1 MKWWLTGRY
10 LLSVVLVVILV
21 LIINIVI
28 VVGLLIAQA
37 VSQKPI
43 FHTTEISAEDFTTG
57 FRDYIAMA
65 NNQVTISEKG
75 KKELEAK
82 KAWIQI
88 LDENG
93 KQIYGYR
100 LPEEVKKKYTPLEAI
115 QMYKYKEI
123 DGQTTVFVSGKE
135 MNQKNYSFFIGLEDP
150 NIGKYVLSYD
160 YRDIFHMFKVGSLI
174 FIIID
179 GFIALLIGYLFSKR
193 LTKPLNSLID
203 GIKRLANKEY
213 NINYEPKGIYKEVFY
228 NVNYLSNELRVNEN
242 ERKKLDK
249 MKEEWISN
257 ISHDIK
263 TPLASILGY
272 AEMMKDAEYQFSI
285 EEMMEY
291 AEIIESKSLYM
302 NEVIEDL
309 NLTTRLKNK
318 ELSLNNKKINMV
330 TLLRNMVIDILNDA
344 KYSDRHIEFQC
355 DQETIAIDV
364 DETLIRRAISNLIY
378 NAIVHNDN
386 NVNIVVRIEKKERVH
401 IIIQDDGKGIQKKEL
416 ERIFD
421 RYYRGTNTGELHK
434 GSGLGM
440 AIANDV
446 IRVHNGEIKI
456 NSVVG
461 YGTTIEILL
470 PLDESVNV

>member
-21 LIINIVI
+21 IIINILI
-28 VVGLLIAQA
+28 VLGLLVTYAVAQEPLF
-37 VSQKPI
+37 Q
-43 FHTTEISAEDFTTG
+43 TREISAEAFTTA
-57 FRDYIAMA
+57 FRDYVTMT
-65 NNQVTISEKG
+65 NDQVTVTETG
-75 KKELEAK
+75 KEELEAK

-88 LDENG
+88 LDEDG
-93 KQIYGYR
+93 SEIYSYR
-100 LPEEVKKKYTPLEAI
+100 LPEQVQKKYTPLDAI
-115 QMYKYKEI
+115 QMYKYKEV
-123 DGQTTVFVSGKE
+123 DGETTVFASGKE
-135 MNQKNYSFFIGLEDP
+135 INQKYYSYFIGIVDR

-160 YRDIFHMFKVGSLI
+160 YRTIFQIFKVGSVT
-174 FIIID
+174 FIIVD
-179 GFIALLIGYLFSKR
+179 GLIALMIGYFFSKR
-193 LTKPLNSLID
+193 LAKPVNSLIE

-213 NINYEPKGIYKEVFY
+213 NLNYEPKGIYKDVFY

-272 AEMMKDAEYQFSI
+272 AEMMKDAEYCFSL

-291 AEIIESKSLYM
+291 AEIIESKSLYIK
-302 NEVIEDL
+302 EVIEDL
-309 NLTTRLKNK
+309 NLTTRLKSK
-318 ELSLNNKKINMV
+318 ELTLNTKTINMV

-344 KYSDRHIEFQC
+344 KYADRHIEFQC
-355 DQETIAIDV
+355 NQETILSDV
-364 DETLIRRAISNLIY
+364 DEILIRRAINNLIY

-386 NVNIVVRIEKKERVH
+386 NVKIVVRIEKKERIH
-401 IIIQDDGKGIQKKEL
+401 ITIQDDGKGIQKQEL
-416 ERIFD
+416 DRIFD

-440 AIANDV
+440 AIANDIV
-446 IRVHNGEIKI
+446 KAHHGEIKV
-456 NSVVG
+456 NSVMG
-461 YGTTIEILL
+461 HGTTIEIQL
-470 PLDESVNV
+470 

>member
-10 LLSVVLVVILV
+10 LLSIVLVVIVV
-21 LIINIVI
+21 LIINILI
-28 VVGLLIAQA
+28 VLGLLVTYS
-37 VSQKPI
+37 VSPNPSFQNR
-43 FHTTEISAEDFTTG
+43 EISAEAFTKG
-57 FRDYIAMA
+57 FRDYIEIA

-75 KKELEAK
+75 KKELEANK
-82 KAWIQI
+82 SWIQI

-93 KQIYGYR
+93 KEIYGYR

-115 QMYKYKEI
+115 QMHKYKEI
-123 DGQTTVFVSGKE
+123 NGETTVFVSGKE
-135 MNQKNYSFFIGLEDP
+135 INRKNYSFFIGIEDR

-160 YRDIFHMFKVGSLI
+160 YRDIFQVFKVGSLI

-179 GFIALLIGYLFSKR
+179 GLIALVIGYLFSKR
-193 LTKPLNSLID
+193 LTKPLHLLID

-213 NINYEPKGIYKEVFY
+213 NINYEPKGIYKDIFY
-228 NVNYLSNELRVNEN
+228 NVNYLSNELRMNEI

-272 AEMMKDAEYQFSI
+272 AEMMKDPDYQFSL

-309 NLTTRLKNK
+309 NLSTRLKNK
-318 ELSLNNKKINMV
+318 ELSLNKKTINMV
-330 TLLRNMVIDILNDA
+330 TLLRNMVIDILNDV

-355 DQETIAIDV
+355 DQETIVIDV
-364 DETLIRRAISNLIY
+364 DEILIRRAISNLIY
-378 NAIVHNDN
+378 NAMVHNDH
-386 NVNIVVRIEKKERVH
+386 NVNIVVRIEKKEQVH

-446 IRVHNGEIKI
+446 IRVHGGEIKI

-461 YGTTIEILL
+461 YGTTIDILL
-470 PLDESVNV
+470 

>member
-21 LIINIVI
+21 IIINILI
-28 VVGLLIAQA
+28 VLGLLVTYAVAQEPLF
-37 VSQKPI
+37 Q
-43 FHTTEISAEDFTTG
+43 TREISAEAFTTA
-57 FRDYIAMA
+57 FRDYVTIT
-65 NNQVTISEKG
+65 NDQVTVTETG
-75 KKELEAK
+75 KEELEAK

-88 LDENG
+88 LDEDG
-93 KQIYGYR
+93 SEIYSYR
-100 LPEEVKKKYTPLEAI
+100 LPEQVQKKYTPLDAI
-115 QMYKYKEI
+115 QMYKYKEV
-123 DGQTTVFVSGKE
+123 DGETTVFASGKE
-135 MNQKNYSFFIGLEDP
+135 INQKYYSYFIGIVDR

-160 YRDIFHMFKVGSLI
+160 YRTIFQIFKVGSVT
-174 FIIID
+174 FIIVD
-179 GFIALLIGYLFSKR
+179 GLIALLIGYFFSKR
-193 LTKPLNSLID
+193 LAKPVNSLIE

-213 NINYEPKGIYKEVFY
+213 NLNYEPKGIYKDVFY

-272 AEMMKDAEYQFSI
+272 AEMMKDAEYYFSL

-291 AEIIESKSLYM
+291 AEIIESKSLYIK
-302 NEVIEDL
+302 EVIEDL
-309 NLTTRLKNK
+309 NLTTRLKSK
-318 ELSLNNKKINMV
+318 ELTLNTKTINMV

-344 KYSDRHIEFQC
+344 KYADRHIEFQC
-355 DQETIAIDV
+355 NQETILSDV
-364 DETLIRRAISNLIY
+364 DEILIRRAINNLIY

-386 NVNIVVRIEKKERVH
+386 NVKIVVRIEKKERIH
-401 IIIQDDGKGIQKKEL
+401 ITIQDDGKGIQKQEL
-416 ERIFD
+416 DRIFD

-440 AIANDV
+440 AIANDIV
-446 IRVHNGEIKI
+446 KAHHGEIKV
-456 NSVVG
+456 NSIMDQ
-461 YGTTIEILL
+461 GTTIEIQL
-470 PLDESVNV
+470 